1 MEKLE
6 NKRVRICGTK
16 EDRINRFQ
24 RMCLEWQYDLS
35 HGVVRPSQYYFVA
48 YNVGKYS
55 KKYFSNI
62 SNVIVERNYVIRLME
77 KISKDRLEYDER
89 KRQENK

>member
-35 HGVVRPSQYYFVA
+35 YCVVRPSQYYFVT
-48 YNVGKYS
+48 
-55 KKYFSNI
+55 
-62 SNVIVERNYVIRLME
+62 
-77 KISKDRLEYDER
+77 
-89 KRQENK
+89 